1 MSEDVYLFIMYHI
14 MIFFFAMDIYRFFST
29 CKANH
34 VIAALFVIQKW
45 KTWNICF
52 THQLTQFSE
61 IQLYFQVLRNRIQA
75 V

>member
-14 MIFFFAMDIYRFFST
+14 MIFFCNGYLQVFST
-29 CKANH
+29 RKANH
-34 VIAALFVIQKW
+34 VIAAFFVIRKW

-52 THQLTQFSE
+52 THQLAQFSE
-61 IQLYFQVLRNRIQA
+61 IQLYSQVLRNRIQA